1 MDQLKPAFGKEKF
14 FFEEEGGARSEFG
27 AAPADSA
34 APRRCCDSAA

>member
-27 AAPADSA
+27 AAPA
-34 APRRCCDSAA
+34 R